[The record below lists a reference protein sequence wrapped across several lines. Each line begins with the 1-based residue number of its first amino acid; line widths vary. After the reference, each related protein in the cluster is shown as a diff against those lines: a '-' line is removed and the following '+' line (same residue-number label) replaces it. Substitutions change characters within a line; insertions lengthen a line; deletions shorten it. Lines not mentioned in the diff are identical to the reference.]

1 MKSIANIK
9 IKVAEQCRFR
19 HLQED
24 IDYLKNKLAKISSE
38 PSTVRDEL
46 LRGAYVDLENA
57 ITKLQKLENH
67 INQGTFK
74 SWIAE
79 SGNSIK

>member
-38 PSTVRDEL
+38 PSTVRDVL
-46 LRGAYVDLENA
+46 LRGAYDDLDKA
-57 ITKLQKLENH
+57 ITKLQKLEAH
-67 INQGTFK
+67 INRCTFERWK
-74 SWIAE
+74 EE

>member
-79 SGNSIK
+79 SGYSIK

>member
-9 IKVAEQCRFR
+9 IKVADLEQCR
-19 HLQED
+19 HLKED
-24 IDYLKNKLAKISSE
+24 IDYLKSKLVKMPSE
-38 PSTVRDEL
+38 PFTVRDEL

-67 INQGTFK
+67 INRGTIK

-79 SGNSIK
+79 SCNSIK